1 MNIKRAIYK
10 HRNIG
15 YIKNIMQSYADYLG
29 LSLIE
34 QHKIA
39 VKVLKYYEHTARP
52 ITIECLDE
60 LTFITNGIKGRLD
73 SDTTIR
79 PDNRNNFKLIM
90 HYFKHSCYFS
100 STIYD
105 FNERIKQSICLE
117 YEALKYEALKNQKDS
132 EELANDPAYQEESLN
147 ADDGDDDLAY

>member
-39 VKVLKYYEHTARP
+39 VKVLKYYEHSARP

-60 LTFITNGIKGRLD
+60 LTFITNSIKGTLD

-79 PDNRNNFKLIM
+79 PDNRNNFKRIM
-90 HYFKHSCYFS
+90 HYFKHSYEFS

-105 FNERIKQSICLE
+105 FNERIKKSIYLE
-117 YEALKYEALKNQKDS
+117 YHASHEALKNQKDS
-132 EELANDPAYQEESLN
+132 EELEDDLEDELYHLEEALN
-147 ADDGDDDLAY
+147 ADAE

>member
-1 MNIKRAIYK
+1 MNINRAIYK

-39 VKVLKYYEHTARP
+39 VKVLEYYEHTARP
-52 ITIECLDE
+52 ITIEGLDE
-60 LTFITNGIKGRLD
+60 LTFITNGIKVTLGR
-73 SDTTIR
+73 DTTIR
-79 PDNRNNFKLIM
+79 PDNRNNFKRIM
-90 HYFKHSCYFS
+90 YYFKHSYEFS

-105 FNERIKQSICLE
+105 KSERIKQSIYSE
-117 YEALKYEALKNQKDS
+117 YEALKNQKDS

-147 ADDGDDDLAY
+147 ADDE

>member
-15 YIKNIMQSYADYLG
+15 YIKNIMQIYADYLG

-39 VKVLKYYEHTARP
+39 VKVLEFYEHKARP
-52 ITIECLDE
+52 STIEDLDE
-60 LTFITNGIKGRLD
+60 LTFITNGIKVTL
-73 SDTTIR
+73 SKDTTIR
-79 PDNRNNFKLIM
+79 PDNRNNFKRIM
-90 HYFKHSCYFS
+90 HYFKHSYEFS

-105 FNERIKQSICLE
+105 KSERIKQSIYSE
-117 YEALKYEALKNQKDS
+117 YEALKKNQKDS

-147 ADDGDDDLAY
+147 ADDE